1 MIAYF
6 PHNIKTTESLS
17 FTLEIIRSVITQVLL
32 FIGTIFESLV
42 TIIGIIFKYVAG
54 LALIIILI
62 IWILSDKEIQKY
74 SETEIDQML
83 SESWND
89 GYGQGRTEGI
99 KFICSTNVGIDISVK
114 NLIQEYDAI
123 CLAGG
128 STVPRDLSIE
138 GRDLDG
144 IHFAMDFLSEQNR
157 WDTKKSN
164 VRNIS
169 AKNKNVVIIGGGDT
183 GADCLGT
190 SIRQGA
196 KNIVQLEILPEPPI
210 IRSSSNP
217 WPEWPLILRTSSAH
231 EESGERE
238 FSVLTKSFDGITNV
252 KNLTCQKVKWGK
264 DPDSQ
269 KFEMKILNK
278 SEFKIKADLVLLA
291 LGFVHPLQEGLLNEL
306 GVEYDERGNVKTN
319 GEMMTSK
326 TKIFAC
332 GDMERGQSL
341 VVNAIASGRKC
352 AKNIDVFLEG
362 QSLLPDVKGYIR
374 SPFSKI

>member
-1 MIAYF
+1 
-6 PHNIKTTESLS
+6 
-17 FTLEIIRSVITQVLL
+17 
-32 FIGTIFESLV
+32 
-42 TIIGIIFKYVAG
+42 
-54 LALIIILI
+54 
-62 IWILSDKEIQKY
+62 
-74 SETEIDQML
+74 
-83 SESWND
+83 
-89 GYGQGRTEGI
+89 
-99 KFICSTNVGIDISVK
+99 
-114 NLIQEYDAI
+114 
-123 CLAGG
+123 
-128 STVPRDLSIE
+128 
-138 GRDLDG
+138 
-144 IHFAMDFLSEQNR
+144 MDFLSEQNR

-196 KNIVQLEILPEPPI
+196 KKIVQLEILPEPPMA
-210 IRSSSNP
+210 RSQSNP

-238 FSVLTKSFDGITNV
+238 FSVLTKSFDGTNKV
-252 KNLTCQKVKWGK
+252 KNLTCQKVKWEK
-264 DPDSQ
+264 DPHSQ
-269 KFEMKILNK
+269 KFEMKILDK
-278 SEFKIKADLVLLA
+278 SAFNIKADLVLLA

-319 GEMMTSK
+319 SEMMTSK

-341 VVNAIASGRKC
+341 VVHAIASGRKC
-352 AKNIDVFLEG
+352 AKKIDVFLEG
-362 QSLLPDVKGYIR
+362 QSLLPEVKGYIR